1 MSGEDRRK
9 LAVVAAGS
17 VAATAALLALL
28 FSLGSWAYQHRR
40 FTLHER
46 RLHKALQER
55 PTAAEISGALLA
67 EPGTHEIAVPPV
79 DADLP
84 AFAGQW
90 SPRQVDAVLAK
101 RRAARELR
109 VFAVGDMVYFLFFD
123 AEGRLHD
130 YVLMAN

>member
-1 MSGEDRRK
+1 MTGDGRK
-9 LAVVAAGS
+9 VAVVAAGS

-46 RLHKALQER
+46 RLHKALEER
-55 PTAAEISGALLA
+55 PTAAEISEALLA
-67 EPGTHEIAVPPV
+67 EPGTEPIAVPPREE
-79 DADLP
+79 DLP
-84 AFAGQW
+84 AFAAQW
-90 SPRQVDAVLAK
+90 SARQVEAVLAK
-101 RRAARELR
+101 RKAARELR

-123 AEGRLHD
+123 ADGRLQS

>member
-1 MSGEDRRK
+1 VTSDRRK
-9 LAVVAAGS
+9 VVIVAAGS
-17 VAATAALLALL
+17 VAATAALLALV

-55 PTAAEISGALLA
+55 PAAEAISQALLA
-67 EPGTHEIAVPPV
+67 EGARAIAVPPR

-84 AFAGQW
+84 AFAAQW
-90 SPRQVDAVLAK
+90 SPRQVDDVLAK

-109 VFAVGDMVYFLFFD
+109 VFGVGDMVYFLFFD
-123 AEGRLHD
+123 AEGRLQS

>member
-1 MSGEDRRK
+1 MI
-9 LAVVAAGS
+9 AGS
-17 VAATAALLALL
+17 VAATAGLLALV

-55 PTAAEISGALLA
+55 PAAATIAESLLG

-79 DADLP
+79 EADL
-84 AFAGQW
+84 AGFAGQW
-90 SPRQVDAVLAK
+90 TPRQVDAVLAK
-101 RRAARELR
+101 RRDAHQLR

-123 AEGRLHD
+123 AEGRLQS
-130 YVLMAN
+130 YVLMGN